1 MKSSSCRSNLFD
13 LKGQVTATF
22 AAGPVSDT
30 LWLDYEGR
38 TPEKAVSKNALV
50 YPGMVLARHEDSR
63 KGDLHCPVVGTVV
76 DAGPQGVMI
85 TLGAP
90 APKPVKA
97 DEGQEAPKPEPVVI
111 PETAP
116 VDLDSLHGEDLVKA
130 LKELGIDTGA
140 LTAHCQTLII
150 NGLNPEPG
158 ILWAEPMLTVHADV
172 IRAGVSLLQ
181 RVSSASIYVLA
192 LAEGFAP
199 SINGLDVKF
208 VPSVYPASLN
218 PLVVHA
224 VTGQENPDGVT
235 CVGLH
240 ELWRL
245 GRVAQ
250 TGLPV
255 TDTVLTMQGV
265 NYVVPLGTPARVLL
279 EAAGLAASDGDT
291 LIFGGPLRGVAQGRL
306 QAGVGA
312 STYGLFLLTAAD
324 VPPLRGDAAC
334 VACGECVAVCPSRI
348 QPGLLSRYSE
358 IGLDDKCVV
367 MHINACID
375 CGLCSYVCIARRPV
389 LQHLRLA
396 LGRLA
401 AAD

>member
-13 LKGQVTATF
+13 LRGQVAATF
-22 AAGPVSDT
+22 VAGPVSDT

-50 YPGMVLARHEDSR
+50 YPGMVLARHGDIR
-63 KGDLHCPVVGTVV
+63 KGDLHCPVVGTVA
-76 DAGPQGVMI
+76 DAGSQGVMI
-85 TLGAP
+85 KVGAP
-90 APKPVKA
+90 APKP
-97 DEGQEAPKPEPVVI
+97 EPVEI

-116 VDLDSLHGEDLVKA
+116 VALHSLHGEDLVRA
-130 LKELGIDTGA
+130 LKGLGIDTGV

-181 RVSSASIYVLA
+181 RVSPATNYVLA

-199 SINGLDVKF
+199 SLSGLDVKF

-240 ELWRL
+240 ELWKL

-265 NYVVPLGTPARVLL
+265 NYIVPLGTPARVLL
-279 EAAGLAASDGDT
+279 ETAGLTASDGDT

-306 QAGVGA
+306 QAGVSA

-334 VACGECVAVCPSRI
+334 IACGECVAVCPSRI

-358 IGLDDKCVV
+358 FGLDDKCASF
-367 MHINACID
+367 HINACID